1 MTKFGYLVLV
11 LIISTISLGGYGV
24 YYLSHKISNVEPVQT
39 ASEASSSSTVEA
51 VVATTPEVAT
61 GSIVYINEDFG
72 FKLTLPS
79 TWVGYKV
86 STGTVDRGQS
96 VTITP
101 VWSTNDKNREFVPVL
116 IYPKD
121 VWTAWEKN
129 NFEDYKTSAPIGP
142 TERGRN
148 SDFVFATA
156 PRYNFSFG
164 TGTEEVEG
172 IVKSIKSF

>member
-11 LIISTISLGGYGV
+11 LFVSVISLGVYGV
-24 YYLSHKISNVEPVQT
+24 FYLKHT
-39 ASEASSSSTVEA
+39 ADRNTSVSAP
-51 VVATTPEVAT
+51 VATSTETTQISTTTVKEET
-61 GSIVYINEDFG
+61 IKYTNNDFG
-72 FKLTLPS
+72 FELTLPIS
-79 TWVGYKV
+79 WAGYKV

-101 VWSTNDKNREFVPVL
+101 TTSVDDNSREFVPIL
-116 IYPKD
+116 IYPKS
-121 VWTAWEKN
+121 VWLAWEKN
-129 NFEDYKTSAPIGP
+129 NFEDYKTAAPIGP

-164 TGTEEVEG
+164 TGTEAVEN
-172 IVKSIKSF
+172 IVKNLKAF